1 VGDVVRSESG
11 GASRRGAMACLVGR
25 SGFGLAMA
33 LALFTALIWFRLRLV
48 TDVPARAF
56 ADREENAPAPADQ
69 TDGVEPAAPAD
80 PAAPGA
86 GWPAGSEG
94 DWPEAR

>member
-1 VGDVVRSESG
+1 
-11 GASRRGAMACLVGR
+11 MACLVGR

-56 ADREENAPAPADQ
+56 ADREAGAPAPADQ
-69 TDGVEPAAPAD
+69 ADTAGPTDPAD
-80 PAAPGA
+80 PTASGA
-86 GWPAGSEG
+86 GGSAGAVG
-94 DWPEAR
+94 DMPQAR